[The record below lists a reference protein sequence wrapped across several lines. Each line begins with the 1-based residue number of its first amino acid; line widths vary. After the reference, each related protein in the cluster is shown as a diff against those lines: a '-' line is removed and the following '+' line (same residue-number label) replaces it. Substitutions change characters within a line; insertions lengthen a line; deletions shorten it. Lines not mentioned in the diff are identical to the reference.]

1 MYLFLLV
8 FGAILSLA
16 GVVLAASGLS
26 IHDRS
31 FDPTLFTP
39 GIVAVAGGLLLI
51 GLGLALRV
59 LQRIESALAVRPMT
73 PRTARADEAAEPTLA
88 TATAV
93 AKATVI
99 PELPTEPSRIPFP
112 VKITRLPQTA
122 PVGGPVAAPAPLI
135 PAAERRPAELP
146 QKFAK
151 VAQAANAPAIEEIEL
166 TPRSLASAA
175 PTPTA
180 FNGAEED
187 DGQNVG
193 PFVPRAVRARNGAAP
208 APRLSTRLDAAA
220 RAPLTTERPKGP
232 AFDALW
238 PKGPRPLRAG
248 AHAAQA
254 QESAMPVAAPE
265 PEEPAPDPSPIAA
278 PDEAA
283 EPVTILKSGIVDGMA
298 YTLYSDGSIEAQ
310 LPQGMLRFGSISELR
325 AHIEQDSQS

>member
-8 FGAILSLA
+8 FGAFLSLA

-26 IHDRS
+26 VHDRS

-59 LQRIESALAVRPMT
+59 LQRIESALAVRPVT
-73 PRTARADEAAEPTLA
+73 PRTARAGEAAEPAEPVLA
-88 TATAV
+88 TAATA
-93 AKATVI
+93 ATVT
-99 PELPTEPSRIPFP
+99 PELPAEPSRIPFP
-112 VKITRLPQTA
+112 VKIARLPQTA
-122 PVGGPVAAPAPLI
+122 PVGGPIAAPAPLI
-135 PAAERRPAELP
+135 PAAERRPEELR

-151 VAQAANAPAIEEIEL
+151 VARATNAPAIEEIEL
-166 TPRSLASAA
+166 TPRSLAPA
-175 PTPTA
+175 P
-180 FNGAEED
+180 FNGAEENIE
-187 DGQNVG
+187 QNVG
-193 PFVPRAVRARNGAAP
+193 PFVPRAARARNGVAP
-208 APRLSTRLDAAA
+208 APRISTRLDTAA
-220 RAPLTTERPKGP
+220 RAQLTTERPKGP

-248 AHAAQA
+248 AQAAQTQA
-254 QESAMPVAAPE
+254 SAMPAAAPE
-265 PEEPAPDPSPIAA
+265 PVIEEPAPDPSPIAA

>member
-8 FGAILSLA
+8 FGAFLSLA

-26 IHDRS
+26 VHDHS

-59 LQRIESALAVRPMT
+59 LQRIESALAVRPVT
-73 PRTARADEAAEPTLA
+73 PRTARAGEVAEPALA
-88 TATAV
+88 TAATA
-93 AKATVI
+93 ATVAS
-99 PELPTEPSRIPFP
+99 ELPAEPSQIPFP

-122 PVGGPVAAPAPLI
+122 PIAAPAPLI
-135 PAAERRPAELP
+135 LAAEKRPDELP
-146 QKFAK
+146 QKFPK
-151 VAQAANAPAIEEIEL
+151 VARAANAPAIEEIEL
-166 TPRSLASAA
+166 TPRSRA
-175 PTPTA
+175 PAP
-180 FNGAEED
+180 FNGAEENID
-187 DGQNVG
+187 QNVG
-193 PFVPRAVRARNGAAP
+193 PFVPRTARARNGVAP
-208 APRLSTRLDAAA
+208 APRISTRFDIAA

-248 AHAAQA
+248 AQAAQTQA
-254 QESAMPVAAPE
+254 SAMPAAEPE
-265 PEEPAPDPSPIAA
+265 PVIEEPAPDPTPIVA

>member
-8 FGAILSLA
+8 FGAFLSLA

-26 IHDRS
+26 VHDHS

-59 LQRIESALAVRPMT
+59 LQRIESALAVRPVT
-73 PRTARADEAAEPTLA
+73 PRTSRAGDAAEPALA
-88 TATAV
+88 TAATA
-93 AKATVI
+93 ATVT
-99 PELPTEPSRIPFP
+99 PELPAEPSRISFP

-122 PVGGPVAAPAPLI
+122 PVAAPAPL
-135 PAAERRPAELP
+135 PMAEKRPDELP
-146 QKFAK
+146 QKFSKMAR
-151 VAQAANAPAIEEIEL
+151 AANAPAIEEIEL
-166 TPRSLASAA
+166 TPRSLAPA
-175 PTPTA
+175 P
-180 FNGAEED
+180 FNGAEENID
-187 DGQNVG
+187 QNVG
-193 PFVPRAVRARNGAAP
+193 PFVPRAARARNGVAP
-208 APRLSTRLDAAA
+208 APRISTRLDTAA

-248 AHAAQA
+248 AQAAQT
-254 QESAMPVAAPE
+254 QVSAMPAAAPE
-265 PEEPAPDPSPIAA
+265 PVIEEPAPDPSPIAA